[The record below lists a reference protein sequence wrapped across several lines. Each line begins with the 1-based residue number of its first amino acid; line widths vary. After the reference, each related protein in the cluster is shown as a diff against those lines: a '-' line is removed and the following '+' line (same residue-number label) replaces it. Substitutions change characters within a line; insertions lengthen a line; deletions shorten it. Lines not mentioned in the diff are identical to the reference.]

1 MPISARLSL
10 WGLYQYD
17 STILDNLTVPTG
29 LDANNIKQNL
39 LVETAGM
46 TVLYPDPNFLKVAI
60 GLWATE
66 RRDIWHKLYN
76 TTLLTYDPVE
86 NYDRF
91 EETEEQS
98 DGVSVRANE
107 SNRANEHSR
116 NANSSG
122 VALRDNE
129 QSRDSDS
136 SSLNSDI
143 STQSGDSQTTNANTA
158 YDSNTFADTSKS
170 TSNGT
175 NNTSNSG
182 TSSSNSH
189 DSITSGE
196 KESKNENSSEKLNE
210 SETLNE
216 SGNESNS
223 NVRKFSSHIHGNIG
237 VKTASAMIMEARE
250 EMQFCMTE
258 YIINDVINKFC
269 VMVY

>member
-17 STILDNLTVPTG
+17 NTILDNLTVPTG
-29 LDANNIKQNL
+29 LDVNNIKQNL

-60 GLWATE
+60 ELWSTE
-66 RRDIWHKLYN
+66 RQDIWQKLYN

-91 EETEEQS
+91 EETEEKS
-98 DGVSVRANE
+98 DGVSVRE
-107 SNRANEHSR
+107 NEHSR
-116 NANSSG
+116 NAASSG
-122 VALRDNE
+122 VAVRDNE

-136 SSLNSDI
+136 SALNSDI
-143 STQSGDSQTTNANTA
+143 STQSGNSQTTNANTA

-196 KESKNENSSEKLNE
+196 KESRNENSSEK
-210 SETLNE
+210 LNE

-258 YIINDVINKFC
+258 YIINDFINKFC